1 MQLDLNLLTVLDAL
15 LDEGSVLGAADRLR
29 LSSPAVS
36 RSLGRIRR
44 LTGDDIL
51 VRTGRTMTPTP
62 YSLAVRDQVGELVR
76 QAHDVL
82 APSRQLDLAGLD
94 RTFTLQAHDAL
105 ATALAPALLDA
116 VAGLAP
122 GVRLRFL
129 AEPASDTDDLRHGR
143 IDLAI
148 GATAPDLPEFRSETV
163 GHDRV
168 VAILRRDHPYAGR
181 LDLTAYAAQ
190 PHLLVSRRGRLTDPV
205 DDLLAAHGLSRRVLA
220 SVGTAASALL
230 VISRSDAVLTAP
242 GATWGPLV
250 DAFGLR
256 TEPLPFPAP
265 APPMICSWHQRYD
278 TDAAHAWLRARVR
291 ATLTAV
297 AGINAGDP
305 AGPG

>member
-62 YSLAVRDQVGELVR
+62 YALAVRDKVGELVR

-82 APSRQLDLAGLD
+82 APRRELDLAGLD
-94 RTFTLQAHDAL
+94 RTFTLQCHDVLTA
-105 ATALAPALLDA
+105 ALAPTLLDA
-116 VAGLAP
+116 VARLAP
-122 GVRLRFL
+122 GVQLRFL

-148 GATAPDLPEFRSETV
+148 GATVPDLPEFRSETI

-181 LDLTAYAAQ
+181 LDLAAYAGR
-190 PHLLVSRRGRLTDPV
+190 PHILVSRRGRLTDPV
-205 DDLLAAHGLSRRVLA
+205 DDILATYGLSRRVTA

-230 VISRSDAVLTAP
+230 IVSRSDAVLTAP
-242 GATWGPLV
+242 EAVWRPLIETF
-250 DAFGLR
+250 DLR
-256 TEPLPFPAP
+256 VEQLPFPAP
-265 APPMICSWHQRYD
+265 TPPMICTWHQRYD
-278 TDAAHAWLRARVR
+278 TDAAHTWLRDHVR
-291 ATLTAV
+291 QTLVAAV
-297 AGINAGDP
+297 AGPAAGDR
-305 AGPG
+305 

>member
-62 YSLAVRDQVGELVR
+62 YALAVREQVADLVR
-76 QAHDVL
+76 QARDVL
-82 APSRQLDLAGLD
+82 APGRELDLAELD
-94 RTFTLQAHDAL
+94 RTFTLQCHDAL
-105 ATALAPALLDA
+105 TTALAPPLIDA
-116 VAGLAP
+116 VTALAP

-148 GATAPDLPEFRSETV
+148 GSAAPDLPEYRGETL

-168 VAILRRDHPYAGR
+168 VAILRRAHPYAGR
-181 LDLTAYAAQ
+181 LDLAAYAAQ
-190 PHLLVSRRGRLTDPV
+190 PHILVSRRGRLTDPV
-205 DDLLAAHGLSRRVLA
+205 DDLLATHGLQRRVLA
-220 SVGTAASALL
+220 SVGTAASAM
-230 VISRSDAVLTAP
+230 VIISRSDAVLTAP
-242 GATWGPLV
+242 QAAWQPLI
-250 DAFGLR
+250 DTFGLR
-256 TEPLPFPAP
+256 TEPLPIPVP
-265 APPMICSWHQRYD
+265 SPPLICSWHQRYD
-278 TDAAHAWLRARVR
+278 TDAAHAWLRAQVR
-291 ATLTAV
+291 TALAT
-297 AGINAGDP
+297 
-305 AGPG
+305 